1 MPPIKFKLNQT
12 YSLRADVDF
21 QSDLLFESRCDLKI
35 FKIAAMV
42 TIFDI
47 RMEPFSQ
54 FSISMLPRCLPP
66 SFCSIRLRVQDK
78 LTIEDFQD
86 DRHEGHYGYDSDEDV
101 ENVKSY

>member
-54 FSISMLPRCLPP
+54 F
-66 SFCSIRLRVQDK
+66 
-78 LTIEDFQD
+78 
-86 DRHEGHYGYDSDEDV
+86 
-101 ENVKSY
+101 